1 MVIQMSTSVTV
12 IYKVLSS
19 IFDLNSY
26 GNYIISIT
34 FFLSAPV
41 VASIPLS
48 FAPEFLAL
56 RKASLSSSKA
66 LFSILINVTVMSAH
80 K

>member
-1 MVIQMSTSVTV
+1 M
-12 IYKVLSS
+12 SS

-26 GNYIISIT
+26 GNYIIST

-41 VASIPLS
+41 VVSIPLS

-66 LFSILINVTVMSAH
+66 LFSILINITVMSAH